1 MEALRDMEEGHRP
14 SRRAAMAQ
22 REVRGQAWQQG
33 YGRHGPGKH
42 GGRRGG

>member
-1 MEALRDMEEGHRP
+1 MEALRDMEEGHGP

-22 REVRGQAWQQG
+22 RQG